1 MQFSHIFMH
10 TAMFTVSAS
19 ALPNLNQVS
28 ELQAPIDG
36 YDIVVPQW
44 EVQAAPGG
52 AKLILSGTVE
62 QVLAELQ
69 VINSNYAEDFDL
81 DFELPSPAVHK
92 RNDFDSA
99 AFACNVTKAMADQS
113 IIAKGS
119 KYLRGVKG
127 KPHHPP
133 GPNTCARVSCSWKS
147 AIWWCNHA
155 QTPRELDS
163 FGVIADGTDH
173 IIQVC
178 KINGE
183 WIDGQTWH
191 KDKWSVIVGRADC

>member
-1 MQFSHIFMH
+1 MHFSKVLTH
-10 TAMFTVSAS
+10 TALFAASVS
-19 ALPNLNQVS
+19 ALPGQKQAS

-36 YDIVVPQW
+36 FGIVIPQW

-52 AKLILSGTVE
+52 AKLILAGTVE

-69 VINSNYAEDFDL
+69 VINPNYAEDFDL

-113 IIAKGS
+113 IIVKGS

-127 KPHHPP
+127 KPYHPP

-155 QTPRELDS
+155 QNSRELDS

-178 KINGE
+178 KTNGE

>member
-1 MQFSHIFMH
+1 MHFSKVFIY
-10 TAMFTVSAS
+10 TAMFAVSAS
-19 ALPNLNQVS
+19 ALPSQTQVS
-28 ELQAPIDG
+28 GLQTPIDG
-36 YDIVVPQW
+36 FDIIIPQW
-44 EVQAAPGG
+44 EVQAAPRG
-52 AKLILSGTVE
+52 AKLILAGTVE

-69 VINSNYAEDFDL
+69 AINPNYAQDFNL

-99 AFACNVTKAMADQS
+99 AFACNVTKAMADQN
-113 IIAKGS
+113 IIVKGA

-127 KPHHPP
+127 KPYHPP
-133 GPNTCARVSCSWKS
+133 GPKTCARVSCSWKS

-155 QTPRELDS
+155 QTSRELDS
-163 FGVIADGTDH
+163 YALIADGTDH

-178 KINGE
+178 KTNGE

-191 KDKWSVIVGRADC
+191 KDNWSVVVGRDNC

>member
-1 MQFSHIFMH
+1 MQFSNMFMH
-10 TAMFTVSAS
+10 TAMFAVSAS
-19 ALPNLNQVS
+19 ALPNQNQVS
-28 ELQAPIDG
+28 ELQAPIDS
-36 YDIVVPQW
+36 YDIVIPQW

-133 GPNTCARVSCSWKS
+133 GPNTCAR
-147 AIWWCNHA
+147 A
-155 QTPRELDS
+155 QTPRELES